1 MAVILLGLTMVLF
14 ILEKYW
20 LERKTYT
27 TLSGKASRE
36 RMPITEKS
44 VTIPLT
50 VICLGLTVFVI
61 SLYALIPF
69 GALFKLWGRDY
80 SLVWTHVEY
89 VLTSDLKPFTDSLL
103 LAVIA
108 APITAILSMII
119 AYLVVKRK
127 FFGKR
132 FIEFVSMFAMAVPGT
147 VLGIGYIR
155 GFNQGIFRSGHLVL
169 TGTAAIIVLAFIV
182 RSLPVGTRAGI
193 TALQQIDKSIEESA
207 YDLGA
212 DSGTVFTTV
221 TLPLIKDSFFSGLV
235 TAFVRSMTATSA
247 VIFLVSPS
255 FQLITPQIM
264 AQAEIG
270 RYGEACAYATI
281 LIAIVYAAILFMNIG
296 LKYFGSSRKVRGT
309 D

>member
-1 MAVILLGLTMVLF
+1 MP
-14 ILEKYW
+14 W
-20 LERKTYT
+20 RCPERFSVSDI
-27 TLSGKASRE
+27 SG
-36 RMPITEKS
+36 
-44 VTIPLT
+44 
-50 VICLGLTVFVI
+50 
-61 SLYALIPF
+61 
-69 GALFKLWGRDY
+69 DY
-80 SLVWTHVEY
+80 
-89 VLTSDLKPFTDSLL
+89 
-103 LAVIA
+103 
-108 APITAILSMII
+108 
-119 AYLVVKRK
+119 
-127 FFGKR
+127 
-132 FIEFVSMFAMAVPGT
+132 
-147 VLGIGYIR
+147 
-155 GFNQGIFRSGHLVL
+155 NQGIFRSGHLVL
-169 TGTAAIIVLAFIV
+169 TGTG
-182 RSLPVGTRAGI
+182 SHHRAGLYC
-193 TALQQIDKSIEESA
+193 AKPSRGNQSRNHGAAQIDKSIEESA